1 MAGNYEICG
10 WARSGH
16 VDSLF
21 LSPGTRAVLR
31 AARNG
36 KLVSGDPGPRVR
48 NGRSAAH
55 IPYDSASDR
64 DNTAVFPGYPADF
77 FR

>member
-16 VDSLF
+16 ADSL
-21 LSPGTRAVLR
+21 SPATLR
-31 AARNG
+31 AARNC
-36 KLVSGDPGPRVR
+36 KLVSGDPGARAH

-55 IPYDSASDR
+55 IPYDSASDPG
-64 DNTAVFPGYPADF
+64 NTVVFPGDKADF

>member
-10 WARSGH
+10 GARSGH
-16 VDSLF
+16 ADSL
-21 LSPGTRAVLR
+21 SPASRAALR
-31 AARNG
+31 AARNCM
-36 KLVSGDPGPRVR
+36 LVSSDPGARVH

-64 DNTAVFPGYPADF
+64 DNTAVFPGDPADF